1 MKKDSEVKQHIFEVV
16 VGMLESGYETEALTI
31 RKIAMK
37 ANVSVGLIHY
47 HFGSKDDLL
56 LLATQKV
63 IDQVAVRENIQL
75 MDMRLPPKE
84 RLRKFLYD
92 IATIVVRYETF
103 SKTMLKQELLSD
115 SFSTPSYILSVLK
128 EIKPEATDETI
139 KWLSIMVVA
148 PLQII
153 FLKEE
158 GFKTY
163 MNAAFTITPAFIDA
177 HLETLGL

>member
-1 MKKDSEVKQHIFEVV
+1 MKQHILEIVV
-16 VGMLESGYETEALTI
+16 EMLENGYVTEALTI

-37 ANVSVGLIHY
+37 AHVSVGLIHY

-56 LLATQKV
+56 LMATQKV
-63 IDQVAVRENIQL
+63 IDKVAVRENIQL
-75 MDMRLPPKE
+75 LDMRLPPKE

-92 IATIVVRYETF
+92 IATIVVRYEIF
-103 SKTMLKQELLSD
+103 SKTMLKQELLSE

-128 EIKPEATDETI
+128 EIKPEASDETI
-139 KWLSIMVVA
+139 KWLSIMVVG

-163 MNAAFTITPAFIDA
+163 MNTAFTITPAFIDE
-177 HLETLGL
+177 HLKILGL